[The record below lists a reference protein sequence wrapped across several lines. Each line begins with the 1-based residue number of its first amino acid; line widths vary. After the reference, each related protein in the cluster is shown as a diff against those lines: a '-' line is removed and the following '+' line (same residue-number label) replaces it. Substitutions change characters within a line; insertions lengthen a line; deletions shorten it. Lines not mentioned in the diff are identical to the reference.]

1 MLLAMLTPWIPQGR
15 ASLLKIAPGYPK
27 HCQEVALWGWVWLIS
42 IISVSSLDFGNRV
55 AVVLQEI
62 L

>member
-1 MLLAMLTPWIPQGR
+1 MLLAMPTPWVPQGR
-15 ASLLKIAPGYPK
+15 ASLLKIAPRYPK
-27 HCQEVALWGWVWLIS
+27 HCQEVALWGWVGLIS
-42 IISVSSLDFGNRV
+42 IISVSSLDLGNRA